1 VVESR
6 DDKKVKKSKQRREN
20 MSRIQIIIDSIAG
33 AVGAVLG
40 FMYGEVTGL
49 FWALIAFMAL
59 DYITGVIVA
68 VIEKRLSSEVGF
80 RGLAKKFLILVFVAV
95 GHIADTYILGGTP
108 AAMSAVMLF
117 YIANEG
123 ISIIENAAALG
134 LPVPKK
140 ITGLMEQIRNK
151 SESED

>member
-1 VVESR
+1 M
-6 DDKKVKKSKQRREN
+6 SK
-20 MSRIQIIIDSIAG
+20 IQIIIDSIAG

-68 VIEKRLSSEVGF
+68 IIEKRLSSEVGF

-117 YIANEG
+117 YMANEG

-140 ITGLMEQIRNK
+140 LKDIMAQLK
-151 SESED
+151 KESEEE

>member
-1 VVESR
+1 M
-6 DDKKVKKSKQRREN
+6 SK
-20 MSRIQIIIDSIAG
+20 IQIIIDSIAG

-68 VIEKRLSSEVGF
+68 AINKQLSSEVGF
-80 RGLAKKFLILVFVAV
+80 RGLAKKLMILVFVSL
-95 GHIADTYILGGTP
+95 GHIADMYVLGGTP
-108 AAMSAVMLF
+108 VAMSAVMLF

-123 ISIIENAAALG
+123 LSIIENAGNLG

-140 ITGLMEQIRNK
+140 LKDIMVQLK
-151 SESED
+151 KESEEE

>member
-1 VVESR
+1 
-6 DDKKVKKSKQRREN
+6 

-33 AVGAVLG
+33 AAGAVLG
-40 FMYGEVTGL
+40 FMYGEVNGL
-49 FWALIAFMAL
+49 FRALIAFMVL
-59 DYITGVIVA
+59 DYVSGVLVAIV
-68 VIEKRLSSEVGF
+68 EKKLSSAVGF
-80 RGLAKKFLILVFVAV
+80 KGIAKKLLILVFLSV
-95 GHIADTYILGGTP
+95 GHIADTYVLGGVP

-140 ITGLMEQIRNK
+140 LTSIMEQIRNK
-151 SESED
+151 SESEDE

>member
-1 VVESR
+1 M
-6 DDKKVKKSKQRREN
+6 SKF
-20 MSRIQIIIDSIAG
+20 QIIIDSIAG

-49 FWALIAFMAL
+49 FWALVAFMAT
-59 DYITGVIVA
+59 DYITGVVVA
-68 VIEKRLSSEVGF
+68 AINKQLSSEVGF
-80 RGLAKKFLILVFVAV
+80 RGLAKKLMILVFVSL
-95 GHIADTYILGGTP
+95 GHIADMYVLGGTP
-108 AAMSAVMLF
+108 VAMSAVMLF

-123 ISIIENAAALG
+123 LSIIENAGNLG

-140 ITGLMEQIRNK
+140 LKDIMVQLKKE

>member
-1 VVESR
+1 M
-6 DDKKVKKSKQRREN
+6 SK
-20 MSRIQIIIDSIAG
+20 IQIIIDSIAG

-59 DYITGVIVA
+59 DYITGVVVA
-68 VIEKRLSSEVGF
+68 IIEKRLSSEVGF

-95 GHIADTYILGGTP
+95 GHIADAYILGGTP
-108 AAMSAVMLF
+108 AAMSAGMLF

-123 ISIIENAAALG
+123 ISIIENAASLG

-140 ITGLMEQIRNK
+140 LTSIMEQIKNK
-151 SESED
+151 SESEEE

>member
-1 VVESR
+1 M
-6 DDKKVKKSKQRREN
+6 SK
-20 MSRIQIIIDSIAG
+20 IQIIIDSIAG

-59 DYITGVIVA
+59 DYISGVIVA
-68 VIEKRLSSEVGF
+68 IIEKRLSSEVGF

-140 ITGLMEQIRNK
+140 LTSIMEQIRNK
-151 SESED
+151 SESEEE

>member
-1 VVESR
+1 M
-6 DDKKVKKSKQRREN
+6 SK
-20 MSRIQIIIDSIAG
+20 IQIIINSIAG

-40 FMYGEVTGL
+40 FMYGEVNGL

-140 ITGLMEQIRNK
+140 LTSIMEQIKNK
-151 SESED
+151 SESEEK

>member
-1 VVESR
+1 M
-6 DDKKVKKSKQRREN
+6 SK
-20 MSRIQIIIDSIAG
+20 IQIIIDSIAG
-33 AVGAVLG
+33 TVGAVLG
-40 FMYGEVTGL
+40 FMYGEVSGL

-68 VIEKRLSSEVGF
+68 IIEKRLSSEVGF

-140 ITGLMEQIRNK
+140 LTSIMEQIKNK
-151 SESED
+151 SESEEE

>member
-1 VVESR
+1 MS
-6 DDKKVKKSKQRREN
+6 KVQV
-20 MSRIQIIIDSIAG
+20 IIDSIAG

-117 YIANEG
+117 YMANEG

-140 ITGLMEQIRNK
+140 LTNIMEQIKNK
-151 SESED
+151 SESEEE

>member
-1 VVESR
+1 M
-6 DDKKVKKSKQRREN
+6 SK
-20 MSRIQIIIDSIAG
+20 IQIIIDSIAG

-49 FWALIAFMAL
+49 FWALIAFMAT
-59 DYITGVIVA
+59 DYITGVVVA
-68 VIEKRLSSEVGF
+68 AINKQLSSEVGF
-80 RGLAKKFLILVFVAV
+80 RGLAKKLMILVFVSL
-95 GHIADTYILGGTP
+95 GHIADMYVLGGTP
-108 AAMSAVMLF
+108 VAMSAVMLF

-140 ITGLMEQIRNK
+140 LTNIMEQIKNK
-151 SESED
+151 SESEEE

>member
-1 VVESR
+1 M
-6 DDKKVKKSKQRREN
+6 SK
-20 MSRIQIIIDSIAG
+20 IQIIIDSIAG

-140 ITGLMEQIRNK
+140 LTSIMEQIKNK
-151 SESED
+151 SESEG

>member
-1 VVESR
+1 M
-6 DDKKVKKSKQRREN
+6 SK
-20 MSRIQIIIDSIAG
+20 IQIIIDSIAG

-59 DYITGVIVA
+59 DYISGVIVA
-68 VIEKRLSSEVGF
+68 IIEKRLSSEVGF

-117 YIANEG
+117 YMANEG

-140 ITGLMEQIRNK
+140 LTSIMEQIRNK
-151 SESED
+151 SESEDE

>member
-1 VVESR
+1 M
-6 DDKKVKKSKQRREN
+6 SK
-20 MSRIQIIIDSIAG
+20 IQIIIDSIAG

-59 DYITGVIVA
+59 DYITGVVVA
-68 VIEKRLSSEVGF
+68 IIEKRLSSEVGF

-117 YIANEG
+117 YMANEG
-123 ISIIENAAALG
+123 ISIIEKAAALG

-140 ITGLMEQIRNK
+140 LTSIMEQIRNK
-151 SESED
+151 SESEDE

>member
-1 VVESR
+1 M
-6 DDKKVKKSKQRREN
+6 SK
-20 MSRIQIIIDSIAG
+20 IQIIIDSIAG

-40 FMYGEVTGL
+40 FMYGEVNGL

-95 GHIADTYILGGTP
+95 GHISDTYILGGTP

-140 ITGLMEQIRNK
+140 LTSIMEQIKNK
-151 SESED
+151 SESEEK

>member
-1 VVESR
+1 M
-6 DDKKVKKSKQRREN
+6 SKF
-20 MSRIQIIIDSIAG
+20 QIIIDSIAG

-80 RGLAKKFLILVFVAV
+80 RGLAKKFLILIFVAV
-95 GHIADTYILGGTP
+95 GHIVDTYILGGTP

-140 ITGLMEQIRNK
+140 LTNIMEQIKNK
-151 SESED
+151 SESEEE

>member
-1 VVESR
+1 M
-6 DDKKVKKSKQRREN
+6 SK
-20 MSRIQIIIDSIAG
+20 IQIIIDSIAG

-40 FMYGEVTGL
+40 FMYGEVSGL

-68 VIEKRLSSEVGF
+68 IIEKRLSSEVGF

-151 SESED
+151 SESEEE

>member
-1 VVESR
+1 
-6 DDKKVKKSKQRREN
+6 

-59 DYITGVIVA
+59 DYITGVVVA
-68 VIEKRLSSEVGF
+68 IIEKRLSSEVGF

-95 GHIADTYILGGTP
+95 GHIADTYILGETP

-117 YIANEG
+117 YMANEG

-140 ITGLMEQIRNK
+140 LKDIMAQLK
-151 SESED
+151 KESEEE

>member
-1 VVESR
+1 M
-6 DDKKVKKSKQRREN
+6 SK
-20 MSRIQIIIDSIAG
+20 IQIIIDSIAG

-49 FWALIAFMAL
+49 FWTLIAFMAL
-59 DYITGVIVA
+59 DYISGVIVA
-68 VIEKRLSSEVGF
+68 IIEKRLLSEVGF
-80 RGLAKKFLILVFVAV
+80 RDLAKKFMILVFVAV

-140 ITGLMEQIRNK
+140 LTSIMEQIKNK
-151 SESED
+151 SESEEE

>member
-1 VVESR
+1 M
-6 DDKKVKKSKQRREN
+6 SK
-20 MSRIQIIIDSIAG
+20 IQIIIDSIAG

-59 DYITGVIVA
+59 DYITGVVVA
-68 VIEKRLSSEVGF
+68 IIEKRLSSEVGF

-95 GHIADTYILGGTP
+95 GHIADAYILGGTP

-140 ITGLMEQIRNK
+140 LKDIMVQLKKE
-151 SESED
+151 SESEEE

>member
-1 VVESR
+1 M
-6 DDKKVKKSKQRREN
+6 SKF
-20 MSRIQIIIDSIAG
+20 QIIIDSIAG

-68 VIEKRLSSEVGF
+68 IIEKRLSSEVGF

-123 ISIIENAAALG
+123 ISIIENASALG
-134 LPVPKK
+134 MPVPKK
-140 ITGLMEQIRNK
+140 ITGLMEQIKNK

>member
-1 VVESR
+1 M
-6 DDKKVKKSKQRREN
+6 SK
-20 MSRIQIIIDSIAG
+20 IQIIIDSIAG

-59 DYITGVIVA
+59 DYITGVVVA
-68 VIEKRLSSEVGF
+68 IIEKRLSSEVGF

-140 ITGLMEQIRNK
+140 LTSIMEQIKNK

>member
-1 VVESR
+1 M
-6 DDKKVKKSKQRREN
+6 SK
-20 MSRIQIIIDSIAG
+20 IQIIIDSIAG

-40 FMYGEVTGL
+40 FMYGEVNGL

-140 ITGLMEQIRNK
+140 LTNIMEQIKNK
-151 SESED
+151 SESEDE

>member
-1 VVESR
+1 M
-6 DDKKVKKSKQRREN
+6 SK
-20 MSRIQIIIDSIAG
+20 IQIIIDSIAG
-33 AVGAVLG
+33 AIGAVIG
-40 FMYGEVTGL
+40 FMYGEVGGL

-68 VIEKRLSSEVGF
+68 VINKRLSSEVGF
-80 RGLAKKFLILVFVAV
+80 KGLAKKFLILVFVAV

-140 ITGLMEQIRNK
+140 LTSIMEQIKNK
-151 SESED
+151 SESEEE

>member
-1 VVESR
+1 M
-6 DDKKVKKSKQRREN
+6 SK
-20 MSRIQIIIDSIAG
+20 IQIIIDSIAG

-59 DYITGVIVA
+59 DYITGVVVA

-140 ITGLMEQIRNK
+140 LTNIMEQIKNK
-151 SESED
+151 CESEEE

>member
-1 VVESR
+1 M
-6 DDKKVKKSKQRREN
+6 SK
-20 MSRIQIIIDSIAG
+20 IQIIIDSIAG

-123 ISIIENAAALG
+123 SSSIENAAALG

-140 ITGLMEQIRNK
+140 LTNIMEQIKNK
-151 SESED
+151 SESEEE

>member
-1 VVESR
+1 M
-6 DDKKVKKSKQRREN
+6 SK
-20 MSRIQIIIDSIAG
+20 IQIIIDSIAG

-59 DYITGVIVA
+59 DYITGVVVA
-68 VIEKRLSSEVGF
+68 IIEKRLSSEVGF

-95 GHIADTYILGGTP
+95 GYIADTYILGGPP

-140 ITGLMEQIRNK
+140 LTSIMEQIKNK
-151 SESED
+151 SESEEE

>member
-1 VVESR
+1 M
-6 DDKKVKKSKQRREN
+6 SK
-20 MSRIQIIIDSIAG
+20 IQIIIDSIAG

-40 FMYGEVTGL
+40 FMYGEVNGL

-68 VIEKRLSSEVGF
+68 VINKRLSSEVGF
-80 RGLAKKFLILVFVAV
+80 KGLAKKFLILVFVAV

-117 YIANEG
+117 YMANEG

-140 ITGLMEQIRNK
+140 LTSIMEQIKNK
-151 SESED
+151 SESEEE

>member
-1 VVESR
+1 M
-6 DDKKVKKSKQRREN
+6 SK
-20 MSRIQIIIDSIAG
+20 IQIIIDSIAG

-134 LPVPKK
+134 LPLPKK
-140 ITGLMEQIRNK
+140 LTNIMEQIKNK
-151 SESED
+151 SESEEE

>member
-1 VVESR
+1 M
-6 DDKKVKKSKQRREN
+6 SK
-20 MSRIQIIIDSIAG
+20 IQIIIDSIAG

-59 DYITGVIVA
+59 DYITGVVVA
-68 VIEKRLSSEVGF
+68 IIEKRLSSEVGF

-140 ITGLMEQIRNK
+140 LTSIMEQIRNK
-151 SESED
+151 SESEEK